1 MHISDEDIV
10 ARVTAGEPRAIAR
23 LITLVENR
31 VPRGRTILARLFS
44 RTGRAQV
51 IGVTGSP
58 GAGKSTLVDQL
69 ALVLHKQGKRVAIL
83 AIDPTSPFSGGAVLG
98 DRIRMSAVAEHAAIF
113 IRSMAT
119 RGSLGGTSRATLDAV
134 RVLDAAGFDFIFVET
149 VGVGQAEVDIIK
161 TADSCLVVLVPG
173 MGDSV
178 QAIKAGILEIADLF
192 IINKADRDGADML
205 QKDLRVLLSLA
216 EYGPT
221 DWEPPILRT
230 VATTGS
236 GAAEVIVEAVRH
248 GDWLK
253 TTQEGRKRKLR
264 MLKESII
271 NMASGLLLE
280 RMLSATEATLDQKVL
295 ECFEHKT
302 DPFSA
307 VEYLVEALQSRTI
320 KPL

>member
-1 MHISDEDIV
+1 MYISDADIV
-10 ARVTAGEPRAIAR
+10 TRVRVGDTRAVAR

-31 VPRGRTILARLFS
+31 VPRGRSILAQLFS
-44 RTGRAQV
+44 QTGRAHV

-98 DRIRMSAVAEHAAIF
+98 DRIRMSAVAEYSEIF

-149 VGVGQAEVDIIK
+149 VGVDQAEVDIIR
-161 TADSCLVVLVPG
+161 TADTCLVVLVPG

-216 EYGPT
+216 EYGAS

-230 VATTGS
+230 IATTGE
-236 GAAEVIVEAVRH
+236 GASEVIADAMRH
-248 GDWLK
+248 SQWLK
-253 TTQEGRKRKLR
+253 TTNEGRTRKLR

-271 NMASGLLLE
+271 NMASGMLLE
-280 RMLSATEATLDQKVL
+280 RMLEATETTLDQKVL

-307 VEYLVEALQSRTI
+307 VEFLVRSI
-320 KPL
+320 KT